1 MVICRIPDL
10 NFLFTFFPQ
19 KEQRLSLLKKFLA
32 DKKQKDRLRHV
43 VVTEATT
50 EEEPLNNNV
59 AETKVPQ
66 EHDHLMSSHSGL
78 KTEKSVILNST

>member
-1 MVICRIPDL
+1 M
-10 NFLFTFFPQ
+10 
-19 KEQRLSLLKKFLA
+19 
-32 DKKQKDRLRHV
+32 

-59 AETKVPQ
+59 AEAKVPQ

>member
-1 MVICRIPDL
+1 M

-32 DKKQKDRLRHV
+32 DKKQKDRRHV

-59 AETKVPQ
+59 AEAKIPQ

-78 KTEKSVILNST
+78 KSEKCTI